1 MKTAISG
8 WSTTKEFNSGSH
20 PMRLTALLTL
30 AALAAAPVPSAGQ
43 VSASPRDYQLRMLE
57 HQRKFLLEM
66 ADSMPERLYRDRVTP
81 EQRDFAQQIHHAAS
95 AAAFIAST
103 TMSGPKLAL
112 PDTAA
117 AFKDRAGL
125 RAYVNA
131 AYDYAATLLR
141 DQPEAARAESV
152 KLFGQAMPRWQ
163 VWDEVHAHTVWTAGQ
178 VVANFRKHGMAPPAF
193 TFF

>member
-1 MKTAISG
+1 
-8 WSTTKEFNSGSH
+8 
-20 PMRLTALLTL
+20 MRLTALITLATL
-30 AALAAAPVPSAGQ
+30 AAAAPALAQAPAAG
-43 VSASPRDYQLRMLE
+43 SPREYQLRMLE
-57 HQRKFLLEM
+57 HQRKLLLAM

-103 TMSGPKLAL
+103 TMNGPKLTL

-117 AFKDRAGL
+117 AFKNRSEL
-125 RAYVNA
+125 RAFVNA

-141 DQPEAARAESV
+141 DQNDAARVETV
-152 KLFGQAMPRWQ
+152 KLFGQSMPRWQ
-163 VWDEVHAHTVWTAGQ
+163 VWDEIHTHTVWTAGQ
-178 VVANFRKHGMAPPAF
+178 VVANFRKNGMAPPAF